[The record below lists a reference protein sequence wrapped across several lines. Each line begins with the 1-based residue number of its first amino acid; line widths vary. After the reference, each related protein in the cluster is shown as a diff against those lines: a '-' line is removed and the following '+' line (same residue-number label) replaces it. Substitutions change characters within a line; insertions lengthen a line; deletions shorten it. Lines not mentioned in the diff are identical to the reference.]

1 MAEGIKRL
9 CEECFHYSI
18 CRGFAEESNIPQ
30 DIIALAS
37 AERCPDYIDA
47 ADVVVARRKAH
58 TPPTAEV
65 VPITNEMHLRAMT
78 QQDLV
83 DLLYRIYLTSADGD
97 ISRLWC
103 DGKVGCIDE
112 AGKIQCDEES
122 HKACIFRWLQ
132 SPYTPKEEST

>member
-1 MAEGIKRL
+1 MPEMPKCKITGFVCPAWSDFDGCGLE
-9 CEECFHYSI
+9 I
-18 CRGFAEESNIPQ
+18 CRFKLNG
-30 DIIALAS
+30 LA
-37 AERCPDYIDA
+37 ANRKHYI
-47 ADVVVARRKAH
+47 
-58 TPPTAEV
+58 PPTAEV
-65 VPITNEMHLRAMT
+65 VPITNEMHLRTMSREEW
-78 QQDLV
+78 V

-112 AGKIQCDEES
+112 DGEIQCDEDS